1 MSIDR
6 KRKKNNEAIL
16 DVEEYGILC
25 MTCPYTIDEQLIR
38 EGNFIYTSKE
48 AYLWVPIISYL
59 VRETDLESK
68 DIKVFLELAMDALSN
83 HYKAKWSNRT
93 ESLEV
98 ILELI
103 NSMLFYCTR
112 KKLEGEIF
120 KSHETFASSIE
131 DVIERLERLGLI
143 KEHFKR
149 PSVEKPINVMGF
161 VPFGFTQRTK
171 LGEELLTKLDSMMQ
185 FYVMKKLVDDSDF
198 QIHHKFHVTWQQFQS
213 IILSIGNPSAANK

>member
-1 MSIDR
+1 M
-6 KRKKNNEAIL
+6 
-16 DVEEYGILC
+16 
-25 MTCPYTIDEQLIR
+25 
-38 EGNFIYTSKE
+38 
-48 AYLWVPIISYL
+48 PIISYL

-131 DVIERLERLGLI
+131 DVIERLERLWLI

-213 IILSIGNPSAANK
+213 IILSIGNPSAAKK